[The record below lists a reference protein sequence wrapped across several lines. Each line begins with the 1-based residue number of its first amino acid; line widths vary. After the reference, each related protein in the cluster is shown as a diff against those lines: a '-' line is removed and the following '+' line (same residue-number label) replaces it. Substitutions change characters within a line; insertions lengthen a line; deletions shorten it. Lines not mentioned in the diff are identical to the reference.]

1 MLHGCHAEYS
11 SQGFTWGT
19 ICQWPCCFSGQASH
33 KQIWDI
39 TIRWYFFGYR
49 GAFLLWG
56 GGGGLVVL
64 DDELSGYFSNE
75 FKINS
80 LSTVICGAY
89 FGHISTGLIYLRLHV
104 GIFDDFVP
112 CFDIRILEIH

>member
-1 MLHGCHAEYS
+1 MGAMQNIPRKVLPGALFVSGLVALVDRQVTNRY
-11 SQGFTWGT
+11 GT
-19 ICQWPCCFSGQASH
+19 SLLGGI
-33 KQIWDI
+33 
-39 TIRWYFFGYR
+39 
-49 GAFLLWG
+49 FLDTEVHFYCG